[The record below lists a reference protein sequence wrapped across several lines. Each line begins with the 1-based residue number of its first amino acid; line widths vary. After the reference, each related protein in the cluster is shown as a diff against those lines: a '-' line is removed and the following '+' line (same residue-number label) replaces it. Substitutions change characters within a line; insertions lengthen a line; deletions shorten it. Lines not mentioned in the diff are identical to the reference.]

1 MHSDLWGLAQV
12 PSLSGGKYFMTLIDD
27 NSRNIWLYIVKTND
41 QPLQKFKIWKAIVE
55 NYIGLQVKVLKTDN
69 GLEFHNKEFV
79 DYS

>member
-12 PSLSGGKYFMTLIDD
+12 PSLSSGKSFMTSTND

-69 GLEFHNKEFV
+69 GLEFHNKEF
-79 DYS
+79 DYYS

>member
-1 MHSDLWGLAQV
+1 
-12 PSLSGGKYFMTLIDD
+12 MTLTND
-27 NSRNIWLYIVKTND
+27 NSRNIWLYIVKIND

-69 GLEFHNKEFV
+69 GLEFHNKEFD

>member
-1 MHSDLWGLAQV
+1 MSHQV
-12 PSLSGGKYFMTLIDD
+12 TTFYYVELDAFD
-27 NSRNIWLYIVKTND
+27 D

-69 GLEFHNKEFV
+69 GLEFHNKEFD

>member
-1 MHSDLWGLAQV
+1 
-12 PSLSGGKYFMTLIDD
+12 MTLIND

-69 GLEFHNKEFV
+69 GLEFHNKEFD

>member
-1 MHSDLWGLAQV
+1 
-12 PSLSGGKYFMTLIDD
+12 MTLTDD

-55 NYIGLQVKVLKTDN
+55 NYIGLQVKLLKTDN
-69 GLEFHNKEFV
+69 GLEFHNKEFD

>member
-1 MHSDLWGLAQV
+1 
-12 PSLSGGKYFMTLIDD
+12 MTLTDD

-69 GLEFHNKEFV
+69 GLEFHNKEFD

>member
-1 MHSDLWGLAQV
+1 
-12 PSLSGGKYFMTLIDD
+12 MTLTDD

-69 GLEFHNKEFV
+69 GLEFHNKEF
-79 DYS
+79 DDHS

>member
-1 MHSDLWGLAQV
+1 
-12 PSLSGGKYFMTLIDD
+12 MTSTND

-69 GLEFHNKEFV
+69 GLEFHNKEFD